1 MPKLKKTIS
10 NPLLERDLL
19 YYLKLGETIKAIQLL
34 DGGVRPIYKNDSGET
49 PLGIA
54 VVRGWASM
62 VIRLIK
68 NGADVHDKGI
78 RGVTYLHVASAHGL
92 TDMAKLL
99 VKNGLSPKKRTDK
112 NWTPLHI
119 AARYGHWELVQYYI
133 TQGVDPDVRNTDGKT
148 ALALAHHLHHRG
160 VVKILSPVTTV
171 KSTSFFSK
179 KSRKNRSKLK
189 RREIIHLTKSIK
201 NDRGGIKTED
211 SIINT
216 AGQ

>member
-1 MPKLKKTIS
+1 
-10 NPLLERDLL
+10 
-19 YYLKLGETIKAIQLL
+19 
-34 DGGVRPIYKNDSGET
+34 
-49 PLGIA
+49 
-54 VVRGWASM
+54 
-62 VIRLIK
+62 
-68 NGADVHDKGI
+68 
-78 RGVTYLHVASAHGL
+78 
-92 TDMAKLL
+92 
-99 VKNGLSPKKRTDK
+99 
-112 NWTPLHI
+112 
-119 AARYGHWELVQYYI
+119 
-133 TQGVDPDVRNTDGKT
+133 VRNTDGKT